1 MKKRKKEK
9 KQKKQKEKPKEEEQE
24 EKKKGRRVQ
33 EVFSRIKW
41 DQQYDK
47 NQCVV
52 GYEDRFV
59 GIMEGPF
66 ELWANRD
73 LTEETFIPWHR
84 VQYFKIGDKILWD
97 KKKKIDLIF
106 HTFGNPKEQEAKKN
120 CIYGQYTLNDLNGS
134 KKRDNVSINLELFLT
149 R

>member
-1 MKKRKKEK
+1 
-9 KQKKQKEKPKEEEQE
+9 
-24 EKKKGRRVQ
+24 
-33 EVFSRIKW
+33 VFSRIKW

-106 HTFGNPKEQEAKKN
+106 HTFGNPKEEEEKK
-120 CIYGQYTLNDLNGS
+120 IEE
-134 KKRDNVSINLELFLT
+134 KKI
-149 R
+149 